1 MAKTT
6 CGYITAVDIICTEP
20 LYSLQ
25 TYPVH
30 ILLQQLM
37 LNQHIPFDV
46 RQSTPVAG
54 LDTKHSGRLISADLV
69 ILFSS
74 LVGPTHVASFFPFR
88 SSVSIGNEVRER
100 KKSGDLPPPVI

>member
-1 MAKTT
+1 M
-6 CGYITAVDIICTEP
+6 
-20 LYSLQ
+20 
-25 TYPVH
+25 
-30 ILLQQLM
+30 
-37 LNQHIPFDV
+37 HIPFDV

-88 SSVSIGNEVRER
+88 SSVSVGNEVVRVR
-100 KKSGDLPPPVI
+100 KKSGDLPLPVI